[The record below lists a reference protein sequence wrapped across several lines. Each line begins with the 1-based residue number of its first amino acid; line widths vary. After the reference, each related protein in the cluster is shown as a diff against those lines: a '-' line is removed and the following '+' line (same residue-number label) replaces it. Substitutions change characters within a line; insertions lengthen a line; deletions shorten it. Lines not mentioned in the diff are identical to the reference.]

1 MFADRQQQVKA
12 DRFNE
17 VDQQSVK
24 SIQPSLP
31 QPVALPADTASVKSS
46 KSKALSKRSRAS
58 LAPDKADEN
67 RKKILGLVSKLNDSE
82 LERVSELLQ
91 EQVQCE
97 PEAVEEDAQSVAQ
110 SVAPSVASSRSMLT
124 QLQRQ
129 LQEEKEARLRLEQ
142 ELEQL
147 KQLSVEI

>member
-1 MFADRQQQVKA
+1 VFADRQQQAKA

-24 SIQPSLP
+24 SIQPILP
-31 QPVALPADTASVKSS
+31 QPVALPAETASVKSS

-58 LAPDKADEN
+58 LVPDKADEN
-67 RKKILGLVSKLNDSE
+67 RKKIMGLVSKLNDSE

-97 PEAVEEDAQSVAQ
+97 PAAAEEDAESIAQSVA
-110 SVAPSVASSRSMLT
+110 
-124 QLQRQ
+124 
-129 LQEEKEARLRLEQ
+129 
-142 ELEQL
+142 
-147 KQLSVEI
+147 